1 MKLLNFKNFDELTSK
16 VKTEKQAINYFLKLR
31 WGNKINPVCPFC
43 NKCGAYNFKNQN
55 KTFKCKNCNKIY
67 SYKTGTIF
75 ENTKIPM
82 RKWFIAIYL
91 FSSHKK
97 GISSHQLSRDLSI
110 TQKTAWFMLQRIRE
124 VMKNDNNN
132 SESGTFEADEAYIGG
147 SETNKHNN
155 KKGKDDKV
163 CVFGIVNRNT
173 KQVKAY
179 KVSSNEKDVL
189 LGKIYSNVKDNS
201 TIFTDSYNG
210 YDDLQKHYNHEFV
223 KHCAGEYNRDKKDKD
238 GRTAYKINT
247 NSIEGFWS
255 QLKRGIEGIYH
266 WTSKKHIQRYIN
278 EFVFRYNTKNK
289 DIYTEIIRFNCVLQ
303 NTLNK
308 RLKYDWLIG

>member
-1 MKLLNFKNFDELTSK
+1 MKLLNFKNLDELTNK
-16 VKTEKQAINYFLKLR
+16 IKTEKQAINYFIKLR

-55 KTFKCKNCNKIY
+55 KTFKCKHCNKIF

-97 GISSHQLSRDLSI
+97 GISSHQLAKDISV
-110 TQKTAWFMLQRIRE
+110 TQKSAWFMLQRIRE

-132 SESGTFEADEAYIGG
+132 KFDGTTEIDEAYLGG
-147 SETNKHNN
+147 SETNKHADKKN
-155 KKGKDDKV
+155 KSEKTCIIGL
-163 CVFGIVNRNT
+163 VNRDT

-179 KVSSNEKDVL
+179 KVNSNEKDNL
-189 LGKIYSNVKDNS
+189 LPKIYLNCKDKSN
-201 TIFTDSYNG
+201 IFTDSYNG
-210 YDDLQKHYNHEFV
+210 YDDLKKHYNHEFV

-255 QLKRGIEGIYH
+255 QLKRGIYGVYH
-266 WTSKKHIQRYIN
+266 WASNKHIQRYVN
-278 EFVFRYNTKNK
+278 EFAFRYNTKNK
-289 DIYTEIIRFNCVLQ
+289 EIYSEITRFNCVLQ
-303 NTLNK
+303 NALNK
-308 RLKYDWLIG
+308 RLKYSWLIG

>member
-1 MKLLNFKNFDELTSK
+1 MNLIEF
-16 VKTEKQAINYFLKLR
+16 QLKYSNEEECIKDLEIRR
-31 WGNKINPVCPFC
+31 WGKNNAICPFC
-43 NKCGAYNFKNQN
+43 ESNHF
-55 KTFKCKNCNKIY
+55 CKHNTRHIY
-67 SYKTGTIF
+67 TCMDCKKQYSVRMGTIF
-75 ENTKIPM
+75 ESSRLPLN
-82 RKWFIAIYL
+82 KWYLAIYL
-91 FSSHKK
+91 FTSLKK
-97 GISSHQLSRDLSI
+97 GISSHQLSKYLSI

-147 SETNKHNN
+147 SETNKHSS

-189 LGKIYSNVKDNS
+189 LGKIYSNIKDGS
-201 TIFTDSYNG
+201 TILTDSYNG
-210 YDDLQKHYNHEFV
+210 YDDLKKYYNHEFV
-223 KHCAGEYNRDKKDKD
+223 KHCAGEYNRDKKDNQ

-255 QLKRGIEGIYH
+255 QLKRGIYGVYH
-266 WTSKKHIQRYIN
+266 WASKKHIQRYIN
-278 EFVFRYNTKNK
+278 EFCYRYNNRLMN
-289 DIYTEIIRFNCVLQ
+289 DIEIFANWFGGCE
-303 NTLNK
+303 NK
-308 RLKYDWLIG
+308 RVYYKCLVG